1 MEQRY
6 NTPGTSSGNWSL
18 RLSSD
23 FEKQFDP
30 SMLIQALSDALKAQ
44 DAKTVKEN
52 QQLIDSL
59 DANARAARKENGST
73 LNVRV

>member
-1 MEQRY
+1 
-6 NTPGTSSGNWSL
+6 
-18 RLSSD
+18 
-23 FEKQFDP
+23 
-30 SMLIQALSDALKAQ
+30 MLIQALSDALKAQ

-59 DANARAARKENGST
+59 DANARAARKENGAT